1 MKKHEFN
8 LKCNDFSIL
17 NYDISISGLG
27 WFSVSGKGF
36 CQLIVSVPENVKVTL
51 RKKALMPYE
60 VKFKGL
66 KKYFGNTINKDSKI
80 NRKFNINSNFKK
92 NKAEDNTNKRVNNFS
107 KEEIN
112 KNI

>member
-8 LKCNDFSIL
+8 LKCEKFSIL

-36 CQLIVSVPENVKVTL
+36 CQLMVSVPENVKVTIRNKPIL
-51 RKKALMPYE
+51 PYE
-60 VKFKGL
+60 IKSKGL
-66 KKYFGNTINKDSKI
+66 KKYFGNTINKNSKI
-80 NRKFNINSNFKK
+80 NRKINEKNQLKNNEKQKKVGFNS
-92 NKAEDNTNKRVNNFS
+92 FS
-107 KEEIN
+107 KEIN

>member
-8 LKCNDFSIL
+8 LKCDKFSIL

-36 CQLIVSVPENVKVTL
+36 CQLIVSVPENVRVTIRNKPL
-51 RKKALMPYE
+51 LPYE
-60 VKFKGL
+60 IKFKGL
-66 KKYFGNTINKDSKI
+66 KKYFGNTINKNSKI
-80 NRKFNINSNFKK
+80 NKKFNEKNQGKNNEKPNKEGYNS
-92 NKAEDNTNKRVNNFS
+92 FS
-107 KEEIN
+107 KEIN

>member
-8 LKCNDFSIL
+8 LKCDKFSIL

-36 CQLIVSVPENVKVTL
+36 CQLIVSVPENVKVTIRNKPL
-51 RKKALMPYE
+51 LPYE
-60 VKFKGL
+60 IKFKGL
-66 KKYFGNTINKDSKI
+66 KKYFGKTINKNSKI
-80 NRKFNINSNFKK
+80 NRKLNETGQVKK
-92 NKAEDNTNKRVNNFS
+92 DEKPKKKGIKSFS
-107 KEEIN
+107 KEIN